1 MLNYSKNL
9 KKTQN
14 NLVLWFELILK
25 RFIGSVEIYFTQTVL
40 TL

>member
-1 MLNYSKNL
+1 MLNYLENL

-14 NLVLWFELILK
+14 NLVLWFENILK
-25 RFIGSVEIYFTQTVL
+25 WFIGSVEIYFTQTFL